1 MSDVPGEVNQPPVA
15 TWGAVAQSPSESISR
30 EPFSFTGTGRE
41 YFGIWIVN
49 VLLTIVTLGIYSAW
63 AKVRSTRYFYDNTYV
78 AGASFDYHGNPRAIL
93 KGRLIALVMVL
104 SYNFAFKFSWVL
116 GVVTASIV
124 ASIAPWLI
132 WKSLQFKLHNSS
144 YRGIRFGF
152 RGSLGGAY
160 ETYLK
165 MPFIAVITLGFGIP
179 FMSQRIKRFQHE
191 ESRFGSTHFSFTAS
205 VKRFYM
211 TYGWM
216 LLIVL
221 GVVASLMILGFLF
234 GFATR
239 GYKRVGS
246 PPSAMLVFTIVML
259 TIYLPMFVLTAI
271 FRSMIQN
278 MVWNHTQL
286 GDHAFDYRLEWRRLA
301 GIYLTN
307 LLAIIITLG
316 LYTPF
321 AKIRLRKYQLEA
333 MTLVRRGSIDD
344 FVAQAESPSNAIGEG
359 AMDLMDF
366 DISL

>member
-1 MSDVPGEVNQPPVA
+1 MNDTPEEVNRPPVA
-15 TWGAVAQSPSESISR
+15 AWGAVAESPTESTSR

-78 AGASFDYHGNPRAIL
+78 AGASFDYHGNPKAIL

-104 SYNFAFKFSWVL
+104 SYNFAFKFSWIL

-191 ESRFGSTHFSFTAS
+191 ESRFGSTHFTFTAS

-211 TYGWM
+211 TYGWI
-216 LLIVL
+216 LLIA
-221 GVVASLMILGFLF
+221 VVSAVAIMIVGFLF
-234 GFATR
+234 GFVTS
-239 GYKRVGS
+239 GYKRGGGMGAV
-246 PPSAMLVFTIVML
+246 AAFTVFLLV
-259 TIYLPMFVLTAI
+259 IYLPMFVLAAI

-278 MVWNHTQL
+278 LVWNHTQL
-286 GDHAFDYRLEWRRLA
+286 GDHAFEYRLEWSRLA

-307 LLAIIITLG
+307 LLAILFTIG

-321 AKIRLRKYQLEA
+321 AKIRLRKYLLES
-333 MTLVRRGSIDD
+333 MTLVRQGSIDD
-344 FVAQAESPSNAIGEG
+344 FGAQAESPSGAIGEG